1 MRKADAFSLPAGSA
15 ILSAILILKRREV
28 TCMNKKEILE
38 IRRQFT
44 PENCSITRI
53 CGCYVDYEKEKK
65 AQMSKTFLTLPE
77 EEAFKYFDIFRHTLS
92 GTFGKHLLS
101 VDFPLESELSGEAY
115 QLLCQLRTSRLED
128 EELVHSF
135 FDKVIENYV
144 FAENYYITLIHAV
157 YDVPGKSSDGSQMF
171 DASDNVYE
179 HILCSICPVKLTKP
193 GLTYNAET
201 DLIEERIRDWFVE
214 APVGGFLFPAFSD
227 RLCDMHHALYYT
239 KKSEELQPVFIQNV
253 LGGNVPLSAMDQ
265 KTSFQAL
272 VSDTLGDACH
282 YEAIRNIHE
291 SIQEMLEESK
301 DAPEPLELSRSDV
314 KKLLAQEGAS
324 EESLR
329 TFEEEFDQ
337 MAGESRTLLASNIA
351 GTKHFQVETS
361 VVSVKVPADRSDL
374 ISVREIDGRNCLVIP
389 VEDYL
394 EVNGMPA
401 PVFKNSL
408 E

>member
-1 MRKADAFSLPAGSA
+1 
-15 ILSAILILKRREV
+15 
-28 TCMNKKEILE
+28 MNRKEILE

-65 AQMSKTFLTLPE
+65 AQISRTFLTLPE
-77 EEAFKYFDIFRHTLS
+77 EEAFKYFDIFKKTLS
-92 GTFGKHLLS
+92 GTFGKHLLPL
-101 VDFPLESELSGEAY
+101 DFPLESELSGEAY
-115 QLLCQLRTSRLED
+115 QLLCQLRSTRLED
-128 EELVHSF
+128 EELVHAF

-144 FAENYYITLIHAV
+144 FAENYYIVLIHAV
-157 YDVPGKSSDGSQMF
+157 YDIPGKSSDNLEMF
-171 DASDNVYE
+171 DASDDVYE

-214 APVGGFLFPAFSD
+214 VPAGGFLFPAFSD

-239 KKSEELQPVFIQNV
+239 KKAEEIQPVFIQNV

-265 KTSFQAL
+265 KTSFQSL
-272 VSDTLGDACH
+272 ISDTLGDDCH
-282 YEAIRNIHE
+282 YEAVRNIHE
-291 SIQEMLEESK
+291 SIQEMLEENK
-301 DAPEPLELSRSDV
+301 EAPEPLELSGNDV
-314 KKLLAQEGAS
+314 KRLLAKEGAS
-324 EESLR
+324 EEALASFDEK
-329 TFEEEFDQ
+329 FEQ
-337 MAGESRTLLASNIA
+337 AAGGSPTLLAANLTS
-351 GTKHFQVETS
+351 TKHFQVETS

-374 ISVREIDGRNCLVIP
+374 ISLREVDGRNCLVIP

-401 PVFKNSL
+401 SAFSDSRG
-408 E
+408 ESFDEDC